1 MRESSN
7 EGSRCAVRVE
17 LSVDGSGREDS
28 HLILAE
34 SVIHVSGSVL
44 CGDRSEESA
53 FDDKVEL
60 SSTRMDVRSVE
71 ATWAEETDGYSSA
84 LTEESWHGSAIG
96 TNDLSTVAHCSG
108 ALAVARVLEVEDEIG
123 VAEEL
128 LAKNGIGGRGEL
140 LEELGVFGG
149 WLGCARCGCGCCG

>member
-1 MRESSN
+1 MRESSD

-34 SVIHVSGSVL
+34 SVVHVSGSVL

-149 WLGCARCGCGCCG
+149 WLGCARRGCGCCG